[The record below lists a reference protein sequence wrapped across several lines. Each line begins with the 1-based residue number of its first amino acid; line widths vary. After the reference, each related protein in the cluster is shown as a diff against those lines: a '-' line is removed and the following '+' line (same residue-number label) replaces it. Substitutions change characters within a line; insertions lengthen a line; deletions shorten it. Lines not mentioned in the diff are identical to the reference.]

1 MPSEME
7 VFQQDLLKSV
17 KQMRRGQA
25 SRVTRVKVP
34 QAAEARSRVGLSQQD
49 FARLLGVSART
60 LQDWEQGR
68 RKPTGAAKTLLRVAF
83 SHPEALLELHR
94 KNGARLTREPF
105 SSRIRT
111 NVRTGNKYRGRMINF
126 QTAPER
132 YQHWKLEISG
142 AVATLSMD
150 VQEDQTLADGYKLKL
165 NSYDLGVDIELADAI
180 QRLRFEHP
188 EVAVVVVTS
197 LKPRIFCAGANIY
210 MLGSSSHAF
219 KVNFCKFTNE
229 TRCAMEDDS
238 KHSGR
243 RYIAALNGT
252 ASGGGYELAIACDEI
267 YLVDDGN
274 SAVSLPEV
282 PLLGVLPG
290 TGGLTRLVDKRKV
303 RRDRADVFSTLAEG
317 LKGKRAKEWRL
328 IDGYFPTSKFQPGI
342 NARVEQ
348 LVGAKSANGSGIKLK
363 PLQIESTDDSRNYRY
378 VRLHLNREQRYAD
391 LTVRGPEGPQ
401 PTTVEEIQELGD
413 AYWPLQAYRE
423 LDDALLHLRVN
434 EPEIGLVC
442 LRTEGSIE
450 SVLAVDQTLAANR
463 EHWLVREIIL
473 HMARVLRR
481 LDLTAKS
488 FFAIVEPGACFAGN
502 LLELLLAS
510 DRSYMLMDEKS
521 SIAVSELNVG
531 AFPMSNGLTRLQSRF
546 LAEPDKVDELF
557 GDKKVFDTEEA
568 EKLGL
573 ITFAPDDLDWE
584 DEIRVAIEERTS
596 LSPDAL
602 TGMEASLRFAGPETL
617 DTKIYGRLTAWQNWI
632 FQRPNAV
639 GPEGALTNYGKPT
652 QAHFDY
658 KRT

>member
-1 MPSEME
+1 MSNP
-7 VFQQDLLKSV
+7 VNPV
-17 KQMRRGQA
+17 I
-25 SRVTRVKVP
+25 
-34 QAAEARSRVGLSQQD
+34 D
-49 FARLLGVSART
+49 F
-60 LQDWEQGR
+60 E
-68 RKPTGAAKTLLRVAF
+68 
-83 SHPEALLELHR
+83 
-94 KNGARLTREPF
+94 
-105 SSRIRT
+105 
-111 NVRTGNKYRGRMINF
+111 
-126 QTAPER
+126 TATER
-132 YQHWKLEISG
+132 YRHWKLQFAG
-142 AVATLSMD
+142 PVATLSMD
-150 VQEDQTLADGYKLKL
+150 VQEDETLADGYKLKL
-165 NSYDLGVDIELADAI
+165 NSYDLGVDIELADAV
-180 QRLRFEHP
+180 QRIRFEHP
-188 EVAVVVVTS
+188 EVRVVVITS

-229 TRCAMEDDS
+229 TRCAIEDDS
-238 KHSGR
+238 RHSGR

-317 LKGKRAKEWRL
+317 LKGKRAKEWGL
-328 IDGYFPTSKFQPGI
+328 IDGYFPTSKFQESI
-342 NARVEQ
+342 DARVKQ
-348 LVGAKSANGSGIKLK
+348 LVNNAAPAQGIKLT
-363 PLQIESTDDSRNYRY
+363 PLEFESTADSRNYKY
-378 VRLHLNREQRYAD
+378 VKLKLNRDQRYAD
-391 LTVRGPEGPQ
+391 LTVLAPEGPQ
-401 PTTVEEIQELGD
+401 PTTADQIQELGA

-434 EPEIGLVC
+434 EPLIGLVC
-442 LRTEGSIE
+442 VRTEGDAENVRAI
-450 SVLAVDQTLAANR
+450 DRTLAANHD
-463 EHWLVREIIL
+463 HWLVREIIL

-488 FFAIVEPGACFAGN
+488 FFAIVEPGSCFAGN

-510 DRSYMLMDEKS
+510 DRSYMLKDSEEGEAS
-521 SIAVSELNVG
+521 LAVSELNQG
-531 AFPMSNGLTRLQSRF
+531 AFPMSNGLTRMQSRF
-546 LAEPDKVDELF
+546 LAEPEKLDEVF
-557 GDKKVFDTEEA
+557 GDKKTFDTDEA
-568 EKLGL
+568 EELGL
-573 ITFAPDDLDWE
+573 VTFAPDDLDWE

-602 TGMEASLRFAGPETL
+602 TGMEASLRFAGPETM

>member
-1 MPSEME
+1 
-7 VFQQDLLKSV
+7 
-17 KQMRRGQA
+17 
-25 SRVTRVKVP
+25 
-34 QAAEARSRVGLSQQD
+34 
-49 FARLLGVSART
+49 
-60 LQDWEQGR
+60 
-68 RKPTGAAKTLLRVAF
+68 
-83 SHPEALLELHR
+83 
-94 KNGARLTREPF
+94 
-105 SSRIRT
+105 
-111 NVRTGNKYRGRMINF
+111 MINF
-126 QTAPER
+126 QTSPDR

-150 VQEDQTLADGYKLKL
+150 VQEDQTLAEGYKLKL
-165 NSYDLGVDIELADAI
+165 NSYDLGVDIELADAV

-188 EVAVVVVTS
+188 EVAVVVITS

-229 TRCAMEDDS
+229 TRCAIEDDS
-238 KHSGR
+238 RHSGR
-243 RYIAALNGT
+243 KYIAALNGT

-328 IDGYFPTSKFQPGI
+328 IDDHFPTTKF
-342 NARVEQ
+342 
-348 LVGAKSANGSGIKLK
+348 KSAIDDRAAQLAASSPRTSNGIKLN
-363 PLQIESTDDSRNYRY
+363 PLKIESTSDSRNYRY
-378 VRLHLNREQRYAD
+378 IRVQLHREQRYAD
-391 LTVRGPEGPQ
+391 LTMRGPDGPQ
-401 PTTVEEIQELGD
+401 PTTVEQIQELGD

-423 LDDALLHLRVN
+423 LDDALLHMRVN

-442 LRTEGSIE
+442 LRTEGNIE
-450 SVLAVDQTLAANR
+450 SLLSVDETLSANR
-463 EHWLVREIIL
+463 DHWLVREIIAY
-473 HMARVLRR
+473 MARTLRR

-488 FFAIVEPGACFAGN
+488 FFAIVEPKSCFAGN

-510 DRSYMLMDEKS
+510 DRSYMLMDDDNS
-521 SIAVSELNVG
+521 VALSELNAG

-546 LAEPDKVDELF
+546 LAEPERASEIFVDKR
-557 GDKKVFDTEEA
+557 VFNTDEA
-568 EKLGL
+568 EELGL

-652 QAHFDY
+652 QAHFDF

>member
-1 MPSEME
+1 
-7 VFQQDLLKSV
+7 
-17 KQMRRGQA
+17 
-25 SRVTRVKVP
+25 
-34 QAAEARSRVGLSQQD
+34 
-49 FARLLGVSART
+49 
-60 LQDWEQGR
+60 
-68 RKPTGAAKTLLRVAF
+68 
-83 SHPEALLELHR
+83 
-94 KNGARLTREPF
+94 
-105 SSRIRT
+105 
-111 NVRTGNKYRGRMINF
+111 MINF
-126 QTAPER
+126 QTSPDR

-150 VQEDQTLADGYKLKL
+150 VQEDQTLAEGYKLKL

-188 EVAVVVVTS
+188 EVAAVVITS

-229 TRCAMEDDS
+229 TRCAIEDDS

-317 LKGKRAKEWRL
+317 LKGKRAKDFGL
-328 IDGYFPTSKFQPGI
+328 IDGYFPTSKFQEGI
-342 NARVEQ
+342 KARVGQ
-348 LVGAKSANGSGIKLK
+348 VVSAQRPSTLGIKLNE
-363 PLQIESTDDSRNYRY
+363 LQMDETNDSRNYKY
-378 VRLHLNREQRYAD
+378 VKLTLNRDQRYAD
-391 LTVRGPEGPQ
+391 LTVIGPEGPQ
-401 PTTVEEIQELGD
+401 PTTPEQIHELGD

-442 LRTEGSIE
+442 VRTEGSIDSVLE
-450 SVLAVDQTLAANR
+450 VDRVLAVNR
-463 EHWLVREIIL
+463 DHWLVREIVL

-488 FFAIVEPGACFAGN
+488 FFAIVEPNSCFAGN

-510 DRSYMLMDEKS
+510 DRSYMLMDDNN
-521 SIAVSELNVG
+521 SIAISELNAG

-546 LAEPDKVDELF
+546 LAEPEKVDEIF
-557 GDKKVFDTEEA
+557 GGQRIFDTEAA
-568 EKLGL
+568 EELGL

-639 GPEGALTNYGKPT
+639 GPQGALTNYGKPT

>member
-1 MPSEME
+1 MLNSEI
-7 VFQQDLLKSV
+7 L
-17 KQMRRGQA
+17 
-25 SRVTRVKVP
+25 
-34 QAAEARSRVGLSQQD
+34 
-49 FARLLGVSART
+49 
-60 LQDWEQGR
+60 
-68 RKPTGAAKTLLRVAF
+68 
-83 SHPEALLELHR
+83 
-94 KNGARLTREPF
+94 
-105 SSRIRT
+105 
-111 NVRTGNKYRGRMINF
+111 F
-126 QTAPER
+126 QTSPEQ
-132 YQHWKLEISG
+132 YKHWRLAIEG
-142 AVATLSMD
+142 QVAKLSMD
-150 VQEDQTLADGYKLKL
+150 VQEDETLAEGYKLKL
-165 NSYDLGVDIELADAI
+165 NSYDLGVDIELADAV

-188 EVAVVVVTS
+188 DVRVVVITS

-210 MLGSSSHAF
+210 MLGTSSHAF

-229 TRCAMEDDS
+229 TRCAIEDDS
-238 KHSGR
+238 RHSGR

-317 LKGKRAKEWRL
+317 LKGKRAKEWGL
-328 IDGYFPTSKFQPGI
+328 IDGYFPTSKFQESI
-342 NARVEQ
+342 DARVKQ
-348 LVGAKSANGSGIKLK
+348 LSTASSSNKGIKLN
-363 PLQIESTDDSRNYRY
+363 PVQFETTDNSRDYKY
-378 VRLHLNREQRYAD
+378 VKLKLNREQRYAD
-391 LTVRGPEGPQ
+391 LTIHAPEGPQ
-401 PTTVEEIQELGD
+401 PTTADEIYELGD

-434 EPEIGLVC
+434 EPLIGLVC
-442 LRTEGSIE
+442 IRTQGKAKD
-450 SVLAVDQTLAANR
+450 VLAIDQTLAANQD
-463 EHWLVREIIL
+463 HWFVREIIL
-473 HMARVLRR
+473 YMARALRR

-488 FFAIVEPGACFAGN
+488 FFAIVEPGSCFAGN

-510 DRSYMLMDEKS
+510 DRSYMLNDGDV
-521 SIAVSELNVG
+521 SIAASEMNAG
-531 AFPMSNGLTRLQSRF
+531 AFPMSNGLTRMQSRF
-546 LAEPDKVDELF
+546 LAEPEKLDEVF
-557 GDKKVFDTEEA
+557 GDKKSFDTEEA
-568 EKLGL
+568 EELGL

-602 TGMEASLRFAGPETL
+602 TGMEASLRFAGPETM

-639 GPEGALTNYGKPT
+639 GEKGALTNYGKPT
-652 QAHFDY
+652 KAEFDY